1 MGGILGG
8 YPPTFTPLFWRH
20 TAPLLAPL
28 RRQKGGVSGVIYPP
42 IPPICA
48 PYMPPCSALRSL
60 SVRRASAPSSPV
72 GSRMRSLRSRK
83 RRAERAKGAP
93 KARQERA
100 KGAPATRRL
109 PPPLRGESDGVR
121 YPGRPPSRIISQQSQ
136 NRSQQSA
143 IWPGDHGPNS
153 VLRSAVLLDS

>member
-1 MGGILGG
+1 MGCILRG
-8 YPPTFTPLFWRH
+8 YYPTFSPLFWRH

-28 RRQKGGVSGVIYPP
+28 RRQKGGESGVFYPLIHP
-42 IPPICA
+42 TYA

-83 RRAERAKGAP
+83 RRAKRAKGAP

-100 KGAPATRRL
+100 KVAPATRRL

-121 YPGRPPSRIISQQSQ
+121 YPGRPPSGIISLQSQ
-136 NRSQQSA
+136 NRLQQSA
-143 IWPGDHGPNS
+143 IWPGDPGPNS
-153 VLRSAVLLDS
+153 VLRSAIL